1 MSATSHSIRSL
12 AQWVVGFFI
21 DDGMSALLT
30 IAWIGIVLAIARVM
44 PNQAWQGVLLA
55 GGLSTLFV
63 ISIILRVR
71 RTHRRA
77 PVETTSR
84 QKP

>member
-1 MSATSHSIRSL
+1 
-12 AQWVVGFFI
+12 
-21 DDGMSALLT
+21 MSALLT

-71 RTHRRA
+71 RTR
-77 PVETTSR
+77 
-84 QKP
+84 